1 MLLQE
6 ENMVLVN
13 LLQVKNTLHVLMLR
27 LMQMLLR

>member
-13 LLQVKNTLHVLMLR
+13 LLQVKNTLHMLMLR